1 VELFQCQPLY
11 PRHHS
16 ESEAM
21 PGGDPWWLTTVYGPQ
36 DEQEKVAFL
45 EELRQLCT
53 GRVGPWLLCGDFN
66 LIYKAMDKSCG
77 RLNRRLMGKMCRF
90 LQDLEL
96 LELHLQGAST
106 LGVIGVMNKFI
117 QLWSVLTGCSVV
129 QTGVIGSHTT
139 GSMPCHHH
147 VLIMPL
153 CCFTRAQLTAFI
165 AALYLN
171 QSGRGFRA
179 SWMRWQW
186 AGTSRSKT
194 LMRFESWL
202 SSSVTRGEP

>member
-1 VELFQCQPLY
+1 VELFQCQPLC

-77 RLNRRLMGKMCRF
+77 RLNRRLMGKMRRF

-96 LELHLQGAST
+96 LELHLQGRLYTWSNWSNEQVHPT
-106 LGVIGVMNKFI
+106 L
-117 QLWSVLTGCSVV
+117 
-129 QTGVIGSHTT
+129 
-139 GSMPCHHH
+139 
-147 VLIMPL
+147 VLIDRVFG
-153 CCFTRAQLTAFI
+153 CADWCD
-165 AALYLN
+165 
-171 QSGRGFRA
+171 
-179 SWMRWQW
+179 
-186 AGTSRSKT
+186 
-194 LMRFESWL
+194 RFPHHRLHAL
-202 SSSVTRGEP
+202 SSSCSDHAPLLLHTRTTHSFHRRFIFESIWPRFSGFLDAVAAGWNFPVQNADRCVLSPGCQVP